1 MSSQAL
7 ANNEC
12 GAVGPF
18 NPAVVSC
25 GTGAP
30 YTGIRY
36 NNADTGSNPVIFD
49 FNNTQSNGDSFA
61 ADGSGVSIS
70 TDAAGQYVDVYIN
83 QIQPAVAPSIN
94 GGSLSLVAPGFSV
107 NTSGADADIYVQMD
121 AGAITGGVSVFAP
134 GMSLTTSGA
143 GSEIEM
149 IMNGG
154 SLEGGASAVSSGL
167 FVTTTGANA
176 PVSFT
181 MNAGSIEGGVGAEA
195 SGVLITTTNANSP
208 ITVNTAAGTQITG
221 GDGASSNGMT
231 LLTLGGSNIIAE
243 INGNI
248 TATDTNGGG
257 DGIAAGLLAV
267 GGGGDA
273 NVDLMVGSTSS
284 INGSAAGVVGIA
296 GGNGTS
302 NVDVYGSV
310 NQTSATVSF
319 APTLNIPVGVA
330 AVTAG
335 TGSATATT
343 YDGSLI
349 TQEGAGG
356 IGLAAAAFGSGNA
369 TATAGGDVESD
380 GLAGVLALS
389 GTGSASANLFGGNVL
404 GSSTPAP
411 VIGVGAVVLGGSED
425 ANITVGDGVAQNSN
439 VDATGVGLLG
449 LNLGSGNVNISS
461 ETPDPDGDE
470 NVINSDGVGV
480 LGLALGGGDTNIDT
494 GVVNA
499 DDAGVVGV
507 GNNVTINTGETNSGG
522 LGVAGLGGGTVNITT
537 GDTTSNTNLGGGL
550 GGSGVVGASFGGD
563 VNVTTEGKTTVAST
577 SAADAGLIGVGALS
591 IGGNATVTVNGA
603 IDPPI
608 IGALSVA
615 VGAGNATTT
624 VNAMTQA
631 WVLGAGAVQ
640 LGGGAGNAV
649 VETNAAIESDF
660 IGVGALNAGGT
671 GDIDIDVNESVS
683 GFSGANVGFNAI
695 QAVSLF
701 NDGDVFVNTGL
712 NGTLAA
718 DNDGIQVSKL
728 FGDGNVEVGAEAAI
742 NAGDEGIEVLSLLND
757 GNIIIGTGTAAP
769 ITAGDDGISALKYFG
784 DGDVTI
790 EANSAIGAGD
800 DGISTVGVLSDGN
813 VSIMTGVDAPITAG
827 DDGINTLKLFG
838 DGNVTINAEA
848 AINSGDEGIQTVGVF
863 SDGDVSVTTGA
874 AAPITAGTD
883 GISTFKLFGDGNTNV
898 TANSAISATYE
909 GIETTNI
916 FSDGDVNIATGD
928 GGTTGDGSDGGAITA
943 GDDGIDIVKVF
954 GAGNINVD
962 VNADI
967 NAGEEGIDIFR
978 TLSGGAGSTIDVSVD
993 GTSTVV
999 AGGNGIEI
1007 DTPFALN
1014 DINVSVGTGSEILA
1028 DDGSAVTITSFSLLG
1043 DNTVTVT
1050 SDGLLRGEGS
1060 FFEPVVFIGTDGAA
1074 TVNNGVNGTIM
1085 SDDGFWDDNAI
1096 SILAGSDVA
1105 VNNAGDVYGN
1115 MNLISFGGG
1124 TMVDNSGY
1132 WATEGFN
1139 NIWAFNGDA
1148 TLNNSGMIETDG
1160 LTLFSFASAGGD
1172 SIVNNSG
1179 EIYVNGLTSFGGPLF
1194 GIDDFN
1200 NSGLVSMVNGTSDY
1214 GLVTLPVYGSGIGD
1228 MTIVAG
1234 NYNGMGGELAV
1245 DAALGAV
1252 GSSSSDM
1259 LVITGDV
1266 DGSTDVIVNNVGGF
1280 GAYNPVGIPVI
1291 GVLSGNTDLGDFDL
1305 AGGPIDTGLFSYDLF
1320 LDAPADPAQWTPG
1333 FAPDAKAWVLASYAD
1348 SSAYMFAQAASIAQ
1362 NMWHTTADG
1371 YLDRSSDLREI
1382 YGSTGTGV
1390 STANA
1395 DFIEAAPPP
1404 AAPAV
1409 NNNGNGVWLRGI
1421 GQYAESEG
1429 SQSFE
1434 AFPGQFVSFDTDYNE
1449 TLWGIEGGVD
1459 HAFHMNNGSTL
1470 VLGLMGGYVTN
1481 SVEFSGLGDEATIDG
1496 GMAGIYATWVN
1507 GPGYIDALFKADFLT
1522 ADFSVGG
1529 APASTDILNL
1539 GGRVEGGYRFTN
1551 ASGYFIEPVASLA
1564 YVNSDLDDLNVLG
1577 TPVSINSDDSLRGK
1591 IGGRVGTSML
1601 VGNGKM
1607 DPYINA
1613 YVGGEFLGDNSA
1625 IISGLTLQDDI
1636 SGVFGEVGAG
1646 FNWYDAANSWS
1657 VYGQANYI
1665 FADDYWAA
1673 NGTMGVRYSW

>member
-1 MSSQAL
+1 
-7 ANNEC
+7 
-12 GAVGPF
+12 
-18 NPAVVSC
+18 
-25 GTGAP
+25 
-30 YTGIRY
+30 
-36 NNADTGSNPVIFD
+36 
-49 FNNTQSNGDSFA
+49 
-61 ADGSGVSIS
+61 
-70 TDAAGQYVDVYIN
+70 
-83 QIQPAVAPSIN
+83 
-94 GGSLSLVAPGFSV
+94 
-107 NTSGADADIYVQMD
+107 
-121 AGAITGGVSVFAP
+121 
-134 GMSLTTSGA
+134 MSL
-143 GSEIEM
+143 
-149 IMNGG
+149 
-154 SLEGGASAVSSGL
+154 
-167 FVTTTGANA
+167 
-176 PVSFT
+176 
-181 MNAGSIEGGVGAEA
+181 
-195 SGVLITTTNANSP
+195 
-208 ITVNTAAGTQITG
+208 
-221 GDGASSNGMT
+221 
-231 LLTLGGSNIIAE
+231 LTFGGSNIDAE

-248 TATDTNGGG
+248 IATDTNGGG

-267 GGGGDA
+267 ATGGDA
-273 NVDLMVGSTSS
+273 NVDLMVGPNSS
-284 INGSAAGVVGIA
+284 VSGSAAGVVGIA
-296 GGNGTS
+296 GVNGTS
-302 NVDVYGSV
+302 NVDVYGNV
-310 NQTSATVSF
+310 NQTSTSVSF
-319 APTLNIPVGVA
+319 LPTLDIPVGVA

-335 TGSATATT
+335 TGDATVTT
-343 YDGSLI
+343 YDGSLV
-349 TQEGAGG
+349 TQDGAGG
-356 IGLAAAAFGSGNA
+356 VGVAAAAFGSGSA
-369 TATAGGDVESD
+369 TATVGDDVESD
-380 GLAGVLALS
+380 GLVGVLALS

-411 VIGVGAVVLGGSED
+411 VIGVGAVVLGGTED
-425 ANITVGDGVAQNSN
+425 ANVTVGDGVAQDSS
-439 VDATGVGLLG
+439 VDATGVALLG
-449 LNLGSGNVNISS
+449 LNLGTGDVNISS
-461 ETPDPDGDE
+461 ETPDPDGDD
-470 NVINSDGVGV
+470 NVISSDGIGV

-494 GVVNA
+494 GLVNA

-615 VGAGNATTT
+615 IGPGTATTT

-640 LGGGAGNAV
+640 LGGGSGDAI
-649 VETNAAIESDF
+649 VETNAAIESDV
-660 IGVGALNAGGT
+660 IGVGALNAGGD

-695 QAVSLF
+695 QAVSLL
-701 NDGDVFVNTGL
+701 NSGDVFVNTGL

-757 GNIIIGTGTAAP
+757 GNIVIGTGTAAP

-784 DGDVTI
+784 DGNISV
-790 EANSAIGAGD
+790 EAGSGIIAGD
-800 DGISTVGVLSDGN
+800 DGIETVAIVSEGNISITTLADATISAGDNGIGVLKLLGDGN
-813 VSIMTGVDAPITAG
+813 VMVEAGADITAG
-827 DDGINTLKLFG
+827 DDGIQTITAFSEGDVSITTLADAAISAGDDGIFVDKSFG
-838 DGNVTINAEA
+838 DGNVTVEA
-848 AINSGDEGIQTVGVF
+848 GAGITATGDDGIEAVVF
-863 SDGDVSVTTGA
+863 GSDG
-874 AAPITAGTD
+874 
-883 GISTFKLFGDGNTNV
+883 N
-898 TANSAISATYE
+898 
-909 GIETTNI
+909 
-916 FSDGDVNIATGD
+916 VNIATSD
-928 GGTTGDGSDGGAITA
+928 GGTTGDGSDGGVITA
-943 GDDGIDIVKVF
+943 GDDGISVTKIF
-954 GAGNINVD
+954 GAGNIGVD

-967 NAGEEGIDIFR
+967 NAADEGIDIFR

-999 AGGNGIEI
+999 AGDNGIEI

-1014 DINVSVGTGSEILA
+1014 DINVSVGTGSEVIA
-1028 DDGSAVTITSFSLLG
+1028 DDGSAVTITSFSVLG
-1043 DNTVTVT
+1043 DNDITVT
-1050 SDGLLRGEGS
+1050 SDGLLRGEGT
-1060 FFEPVVFIGTDGAA
+1060 FFEPVVFVGTDGTAI
-1074 TVNNGVNGTIM
+1074 VNNASNGMIM
-1085 SDDGFWDDNAI
+1085 SDTGAWDDNAI
-1096 SILAGSDVA
+1096 SVLAGNDIQVYNS
-1105 VNNAGDVYGN
+1105 GDVYGN
-1115 MNLISFGGG
+1115 INATSFNSFAF
-1124 TMVDNSGY
+1124 VENSGY
-1132 WATEGFN
+1132 WATSGFN
-1139 NIWAFNGDA
+1139 NVWAQQSA
-1148 TLNNSGMIETDG
+1148 YIQNSGVIETDG
-1160 LTLFSFASAGGD
+1160 ITLFSFSSVSGQTFVD
-1172 SIVNNSG
+1172 NDG
-1179 EIYVNGLTSFGGPLF
+1179 EIYVNGFTSFGGPIF
-1194 GIDDFN
+1194 GIDEFAND
-1200 NSGLVSMVNGTSDY
+1200 GLLSMVNGTSDY
-1214 GLVTLPVYGSGIGD
+1214 GLATIPVYNSGVGD
-1228 MTIVAG
+1228 VTVVAG
-1234 NYNGMGGELAV
+1234 NFVGNPDSRLAV
-1245 DAALGAV
+1245 DAELGGV
-1252 GSSSSDM
+1252 GTSSSDL

-1266 DGSTDVIVNNVGGF
+1266 DGQTEVYVNNVGGF
-1280 GAYNPVGIPVI
+1280 GAYNPVGIPVV
-1291 GVLSGNTDLGDFDL
+1291 GVLSGNTDLGDFVL
-1305 AGGPIDTGLFSYDLF
+1305 ANGPIDTGLFSYDLF
-1320 LDAPADPAQWTPG
+1320 LDAPSDPAQWTPG
-1333 FAPDAKAWVLASYAD
+1333 FAPATKGWVLASYAD

-1371 YLDRSSDLREI
+1371 YIDRSSDLREI

-1409 NNNGNGVWLRGI
+1409 NNNGNGVWMRGI

-1434 AFPGQFVSFDTDYNE
+1434 AFPGQFVSFNTDYNE

-1539 GGRVEGGYRFTN
+1539 GGRIEGGYRFTN
-1551 ASGYFIEPVASLA
+1551 AGGYYIEPVASIA
-1564 YVNSDLDDLNVLG
+1564 YVSSDLDDLNVLG

-1591 IGGRVGTSML
+1591 IGGRVGASMM

-1625 IISGLTLQDDI
+1625 VISGLTLQDDI